1 MPKKLNPLNRR
12 NFIKTIGLAGSCI
25 SLGGIAGAGLA
36 AGKNKESYTGFGR
49 TNYGED
55 QFFNRKPFLVDKP
68 TYTKAGK
75 TRRIAYVENLFKRN
89 GELYRLLYA
98 RGEDAPKWSFDD
110 GIDALPEPL
119 KSYYKASPG
128 ALDEFKKSLKKGK
141 QQRQNWKKYKSKYR
155 LADAWSAA
163 HSNPIHGPHAYPRQP
178 QGAPEVSDY
187 RGVQKDELQFKSNK
201 HASEL
206 IKKISHS
213 FGASLVGVTKL
224 KKDWVYQG
232 YLRGVGKTDFEVPK
246 HWKNVIV
253 IAVPHEW
260 DSLYANPTYGTSYDA
275 YSKLRFI
282 AGKIEAFIK
291 ELGYAARSHVPPT
304 SYEIA
309 MPPVAIDA
317 GLGEQGRHGVLI
329 TPELGANTRL
339 AGITTN
345 LPMQPDQ
352 PIDVGIK
359 EFCSKCKIC
368 AEECPSGAISFDDEP
383 KTIVRGYKRW
393 KIDQDKCFTIW
404 NSVATSHARGCRVC
418 LAVCPYSRKRNWI
431 HNIAREVDPRDPSGL
446 FSTGL
451 LSMQKKFF
459 KYPGGQEYLPPPDG
473 NNKTFNDAPDW
484 LKTDEWADI

>member
-1 MPKKLNPLNRR
+1 MAKKDNAFDRR
-12 NFIKTIGLAGSCI
+12 SFIKTLGLTGGI
-25 SLGGIAGAGLA
+25 LSLGGMAGAGLA
-36 AGKNKESYTGFGR
+36 AGKNKDSFTGYGR
-49 TNYGED
+49 TAYGED

-68 TYTKAGK
+68 TYEKVSK

-89 GELYRLLYA
+89 GELYRLLYP
-98 RGEDAPKWSFDD
+98 RSNDAQKWSFEQ
-110 GIDALPEPL
+110 GAEALPEPL
-119 KSYYKASPG
+119 KNYYQDNPG
-128 ALDEFKKSLKKGK
+128 ALDEFKKSMQKGRE
-141 QQRQNWKKYKSKYR
+141 QRQNWKKYEKKYL
-155 LADAWSAA
+155 LADAWSNA
-163 HSNPIHGPHAYPRQP
+163 HASPIHG
-178 QGAPEVSDY
+178 QGAFPHQPEGKPEDFDFK
-187 RGVQKDELQFKSNK
+187 GVRKERLDFKSRK

-213 FGASLVGVTKL
+213 FGASLVGIAKL
-224 KKDWVYQG
+224 KEEWVYQG
-232 YLRGVGKTDFEVPK
+232 YMRGVGKTDFEVPK

-275 YSKLRFI
+275 YSKLRYI

-345 LPMQPDQ
+345 LPLQPDQ
-352 PIDVGIK
+352 AIDVGIK

-368 AEECPSGAISFDDEP
+368 AEECPSGAISFDDNP

-393 KIDQDKCFTIW
+393 QINQDKCFTIW

-418 LAVCPYSRKRNWI
+418 LAVCPYSRKRTWI

-473 NNKTFNDAPDW
+473 NNKTFNEAPDW